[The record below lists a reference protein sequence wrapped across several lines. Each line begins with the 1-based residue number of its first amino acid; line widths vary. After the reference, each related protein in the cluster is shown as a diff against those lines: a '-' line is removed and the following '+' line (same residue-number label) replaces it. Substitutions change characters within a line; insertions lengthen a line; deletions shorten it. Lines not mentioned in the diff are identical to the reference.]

1 MRLATRSRS
10 LSRSLSSPIAL
21 LALSTAAL
29 LAPAI
34 LTASPASAQIRTA
47 PPPMFGNRSV
57 ATQFSPDP
65 SVFRGISGGDLAAE
79 SVAGRL
85 ESETGPC
92 IGYVSE
98 KPDHRIQLNSFF
110 SYLNLE
116 ITAGL
121 DTTLIVKGPGGTW
134 CSDNVSRQNPSI
146 SGQWMPGTYDVWVGS
161 TSPDAFDKY
170 QLTLTEVR

>member
-1 MRLATRSRS
+1 MRLATRSRT
-10 LSRSLSSPIAL
+10 LLSPIAL
-21 LALSTAAL
+21 LAIFTPAL
-29 LAPAI
+29 L
-34 LTASPASAQIRTA
+34 TATLSSSSANAQIRTA

-57 ATQFSPDP
+57 ATQFAPDP
-65 SVFRGISGGDLAAE
+65 AVFRGISGGDLAAE

-85 ESETGPC
+85 ETETGPC
-92 IGYVSE
+92 LGYVSE
-98 KPDHRIQLNSFF
+98 KPDHRIQLTSFF

-116 ITAGL
+116 ITAGV

-146 SGQWMPGTYDVWVGS
+146 SGQWMPGVYEVWVGS
-161 TSPDAFDKY
+161 NSPDAFGKY